1 MKYLKPVDPHVHL
14 RGEEYAG
21 QDYAFKAF
29 QDGMAVGLRFMYE
42 MPNCKPFLID
52 QATLDERFE
61 KTGWPIEDTEPPIGH
76 GMHIGLTND
85 AEQVRNAFRMIR
97 REQFHERLRAD
108 KTFYTHSTGNMGIL
122 DEEYQRAI
130 WGWRSTMNYQGISI
144 GHFEDEK
151 YFVGEFNPQHPPS
164 HSEHQNELAELVQVE
179 RQFRNAYDANFLGT
193 FYVAHCSS
201 PSTVAWLEKN
211 KKRASFQVVKEVTWH
226 HMFLNWDD
234 YAIHG
239 NRVKMNPPLRSKKS
253 QERLLDQVLSGQLDL
268 IGTDHAPHPV
278 ALKDSDRPPSGIPA
292 ILFWPRGIELLRQHG
307 IKEELLADLICRRA
321 IELFQLPFQP
331 EEVEV
336 TYTPSLWDRYG
347 WNPFS
352 RLG

>member
-1 MKYLKPVDPHVHL
+1 MKYLKPIDPHVHL
-14 RGEEYAG
+14 RGEEYA
-21 QDYAFKAF
+21 DYEYPFLAF
-29 QDGMAVGLRFMYE
+29 QDGMAVGLQFIYE
-42 MPNCKPFLID
+42 MPNCKPFLVD
-52 QATLDERFE
+52 KGTLDGRFPE
-61 KTGWPIEDTEPPIGH
+61 LGWPMEDTEPPIGH
-76 GMHIGLTND
+76 GMHVGLTND
-85 AEQVRNAFRMIR
+85 PEQVRNAFRLIIQ
-97 REQFHERLRAD
+97 EQFHDRVRAD

-122 DEEYQRAI
+122 DEDYQRQI
-130 WGWRSTMNYQGISI
+130 WGWRCTMGYQGISI

-151 YFVGEFNPQHPPS
+151 YFVGEFNWQHPPS

-179 RQFRNAYDANFLGT
+179 RQFRNAMDAKFQGT

-211 KKRASFQVVKEVTWH
+211 KTRAPFRVVKEVTWH

-234 YAIHG
+234 YCVHG

-253 QERLLDQVLSGQLDL
+253 QERLLEQVLAGQLDL

-278 ALKDSDRPPSGIPA
+278 AAKDSEKPPSGIPA
-292 ILFWPRGIELLRQHG
+292 ILFWPRGIELLRKLG
-307 IKEELLADLICRRA
+307 MSEPTLADLTFHRA
-321 IELFQLPFQP
+321 NEVFRMGLRPEL
-331 EEVEV
+331 VEA
-336 TYTPSLWDRYG
+336 TYTPKMWDRYG